1 VIAEPFRAAMLSH
14 ARVELPNECC
24 GLLAGHIVEGT
35 ATVEARF
42 AIRNDAANPKAY
54 FTNPRDLL
62 DAMKAMRVAKQEV
75 LAIYH
80 SHPASAAIPSRTDLA
95 NNTWGE
101 AVAHVIIGNVT
112 TEPDVRG
119 WWLGEQ
125 EYTECE
131 LG

>member
-1 VIAEPFRAAMLSH
+1 
-14 ARVELPNECC
+14 
-24 GLLAGHIVEGT
+24 
-35 ATVEARF
+35 
-42 AIRNDAANPKAY
+42 
-54 FTNPRDLL
+54 
-62 DAMKAMRVAKQEV
+62 MKAMRVAKQEV